1 MERVVHP
8 AILGRLSPE
17 SPEEE
22 RRLRELRRIHRLMGN
37 LGWFRRQVRRRV
49 KEFTRGIEIG
59 PGDGVLGRLLY
70 LDPKLRDKL
79 ALTGLDRSARPAA
92 WPLPWEWRR
101 EDVREFAGWGDY
113 PLVVANL
120 VLHRFVDED
129 LGKVGK
135 ALDQSCRLLLA
146 VEPAR
151 RELHLTELRLL
162 RPFGLS
168 RTAYEESRAAVRA
181 GFLGGELV
189 EALGLSV
196 KHWKLDVEITLR
208 GAYRLV
214 AERH

>member
-1 MERVVHP
+1 MERVIHS
-8 AILGRLSPE
+8 AILGRLLPDSSE
-17 SPEEE
+17 AE
-22 RRLRELRRIHRLMGN
+22 RRRRELRRIHRLMGN
-37 LGWFRRQVRRRV
+37 LSWFRRQVRRRV

-59 PGDGVLGRLLY
+59 PGDGALARLLY

-120 VLHRFVDED
+120 VFHRFADED
-129 LGKVGK
+129 LGKIGK

-151 RELHLTELRLL
+151 RGLHLAELRLL
-162 RPFGLS
+162 RLFGVS
-168 RTAYEESRAAVRA
+168 RTVYEESRAAIHA
-181 GFLGGELV
+181 GFLGSELV
-189 EALGLSV
+189 EALGLSARR
-196 KHWKLDVEITLR
+196 WKFDVEGTFR
-208 GAYRLV
+208 GAYRLI